1 MLTVQLMAFLATMGM
16 QEKIWEVDEESFVNL
31 ASKWT
36 CIYRGFN
43 LKLLCLSC
51 FSRIWLL
58 KAVNLTQWN
67 SSIRV
72 FAFLTPLSILW
83 YYSQTVEER
92 NLQSAFS
99 TLNPNHNRDLL
110 LMFYSFQG
118 DIIHCYRNLWS
129 MWSFWLVFCDCSFHS
144 GSCRTVVLDSSV
156 WHLMDE
162 CKRLVQASW
171 WEGLAV
177 GKAGSCFGG

>member
-1 MLTVQLMAFLATMGM
+1 MLTVQLVAFLATMGM

-118 DIIHCYRNLWS
+118 DIKRK
-129 MWSFWLVFCDCSFHS
+129 DCL
-144 GSCRTVVLDSSV
+144 RTMVAYAYTETWV
-156 WHLMDE
+156 
-162 CKRLVQASW
+162 CIQI
-171 WEGLAV
+171 V
-177 GKAGSCFGG
+177 GGILGTQ